1 MICKWANGLHV
12 FEFDAISRAEEM
24 RKLREL
30 AKERGY
36 KLYQMVREDS
46 NG

>member
-1 MICKWANGLHV
+1 MICKWAHGNAV
-12 FEFDAISRAEEM
+12 FEFDADTRAEEM

-36 KLYQMVREDS
+36 KLYQMVREE
-46 NG
+46 